1 MSRHPSSL
9 RKVKSGAASQRVARA
24 AGSAGDVAVA
34 AAPAASKDAAP
45 AAEAPAAEAPAPD
58 AAAPRPADVSGRNV
72 SGRSWKPKAS
82 RRSSALKSGPPRK
95 SWAEKT
101 ADREERSAV
110 REKEAEL
117 VEERK
122 ARILESKKYR
132 DAKKARKQRNEFK
145 NARYQVITNEHTVK
159 SMSKKQLR
167 QVKRTRVSQEGEIE
181 LVDAYAPTRD
191 AKKPRR

>member
-1 MSRHPSSL
+1 MS
-9 RKVKSGAASQRVARA
+9 AAQMKMGGRARA
-24 AGSAGDVAVA
+24 AAAGARRGALLRVA
-34 AAPAASKDAAP
+34 AEGPSGSEPVEAP

-101 ADREERSAV
+101 ADREERRAV